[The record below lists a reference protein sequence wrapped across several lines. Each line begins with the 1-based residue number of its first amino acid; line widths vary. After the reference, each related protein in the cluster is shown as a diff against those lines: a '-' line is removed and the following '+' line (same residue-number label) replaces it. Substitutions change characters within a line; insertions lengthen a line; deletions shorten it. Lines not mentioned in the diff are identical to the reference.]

1 MSLHS
6 PRSPDPSV
14 YPSFHL
20 SLSTT
25 LLPTPLPL
33 IAPLI
38 PVAGNAQWGAFF
50 TNNGQKKNT
59 QALAI
64 ATGCFAGATE
74 SVVVTPFELVKIK
87 LQDKKTTFKGPL
99 EVIKHTMKTSGPLG

>member
-1 MSLHS
+1 VG
-6 PRSPDPSV
+6 V
-14 YPSFHL
+14 YL
-20 SLSTT
+20 IV
-25 LLPTPLPL
+25 LL
-33 IAPLI
+33 APLLSAERLSFACSCYLVTLSEPANH
-38 PVAGNAQWGAFF
+38 PVAGNGWWGAFF

-59 QALAI
+59 QTLAI

-99 EVIKHTMKTSGPLG
+99 DVIKHTVKTSGPLG